1 MKWSRVV
8 LVAAVGAC
16 ASRDSATGPTVDI
29 VALAGGAGDPG
40 AIVIAHRA
48 NGQVLD
54 EQMADAV
61 GRARVHVEDGG
72 WISVVFPRK
81 AQTSVV
87 TTLAPKAGGELDIYG
102 PDPDPGPPVVAGT
115 LLVMPGQDA
124 GADDYELDLGCLTL
138 HVPSF
143 TQPIDL
149 NALCF
154 GSDTNLDL
162 LIRASRAGA
171 PVGYAAGRLPLADG
185 VVQFQPAQWDTTT
198 GSVPITLD
206 GVAPT
211 LDWVLHSDGLPFAA
225 QPIAG
230 SAPIW
235 TGLEVDGATVHAVI
249 ASGATAQATTREI
262 AGPPLSIAL
271 SAADFLPPIAP
282 ALALDPG
289 AGLSLHWAAASP
301 GADVVDL
308 RLTWQVAGHS
318 VVWDSVLPPDATS
331 AILPAGDGGAADALG
346 PPDAMPTALLRYIDG
361 PAANG
366 FADVAAAGL
375 HVEDPVQ
382 PATILPRP
390 ADGELRE
397 TDTTGYVP

>member
-1 MKWSRVV
+1 MKSPLLV
-8 LVAAVGAC
+8 LVAACAAC
-16 ASRDSATGPTVDI
+16 ASRGSAGGPAVDI
-29 VALAGGAGDPG
+29 VALAGGAGDPS
-40 AIVIAHRA
+40 ATVIAHRA

-54 EQMADAV
+54 EQMPDAV
-61 GRARVHVEDGG
+61 GHAQVHVENGG
-72 WISVVFPRK
+72 WITVVFPRK

-87 TTLAPKAGGELDIYG
+87 TTLAPAAGGELDIYG

-115 LLVMPGQDA
+115 LVVMPGQDA

-143 TQPIDL
+143 AQPIDL

-162 LIRASRAGA
+162 LIRATRAGA
-171 PVGYAAGRLPLADG
+171 PVGYAAGRLPLVDG
-185 VVQFQPAQWDTTT
+185 TVQFQPPQWDTTT

-206 GVAPT
+206 GVQPA
-211 LDWVLHSDGLPFAA
+211 LDWVLYSDGLPFAP
-225 QPIAG
+225 QPISG
-230 SAPIW
+230 TAPIW
-235 TGLEVDGATVHAVI
+235 TGLQTDGATVHAAI
-249 ASGATAQATTREI
+249 ASGATVQATTREI
-262 AGPPLSIAL
+262 SGPPLSIAFA
-271 SAADFLPPIAP
+271 AADFLPPIAP
-282 ALALDPG
+282 SLALDPG
-289 AGLSLHWAAASP
+289 PGVSLHWAASSTT
-301 GADVVDL
+301 ADVLDL
-308 RLTWQVAGHS
+308 RLTWQVAGHA
-318 VVWDSVLPPDATS
+318 VVWDAVLPPDATS

-346 PPDAMPTALLRYIDG
+346 PPDAMPAALLRYIDG

-382 PATILPRP
+382 PATIVARP
-390 ADGELRE
+390 ADAELRE